1 MQKLIPVM
9 VLGLLVVPAAAA
21 ISTPH
26 VAGDWQGWDPSSNPM
41 TQIMPG
47 FWTASFNG
55 LAANQRHEFKI
66 TDGSW
71 GNSVPGSNSWLTTD
85 GAGNVTIAY
94 DANTHNDG
102 WFPATDRL
110 GLSTDTGAWTAVG
123 DWQGWDNANPATAM
137 TPVFGGLYTLT
148 VVLPPGDYEWKAV
161 RTGTWDAIGLDGRS
175 INADNMAFSTDAVY
189 DTVTFS
195 LNAYFGTI
203 RVQVVPEPSSLLL
216 MGLGLLVLRRRRA

>member
-1 MQKLIPVM
+1 MQKMIAVM
-9 VLGLLVVPAAAA
+9 VLGLLVAPAAAA
-21 ISTPH
+21 ISTPY
-26 VAGDWQGWDPSSNPM
+26 VAGGWQGWDASSNPM
-41 TQIMPG
+41 TEIMPG
-47 FWTASFNG
+47 FWTASFSG
-55 LAANQRHEFKI
+55 LGANQRYEYKI

-71 GNSVPGSNSWLTTD
+71 SNSLPASNSWLTTD
-85 GAGNVTIAY
+85 SMGNVTVAY
-94 DANTHNDG
+94 DVNIHNDG

-123 DWQGWDNANPATAM
+123 SWQSWNNTDSATVM

-161 RTGTWDAIGLDGRS
+161 RTGTWDAIGLDGRN

-189 DTVTFS
+189 DTVTLA
-195 LNAYFGTI
+195 LNAHFGTI
-203 RVQVVPEPSSLLL
+203 RVQVVPEPASVLL